1 MRDGRP
7 APERA
12 DVRDCHTSYADFG
25 ICAVWVPSAMAM
37 TARNASFG
45 DDAPGTGV
53 TRMTITLEL
62 DEEQSWHLVAA
73 LGCAWSEAMK
83 TGQAYVAENILEL
96 QNIVRERQDA
106 AYALLRDRA
115 K

>member
-1 MRDGRP
+1 MIADGS
-7 APERA
+7 PERA

-25 ICAVWVPSAMAM
+25 ICAVWVPSAMA
-37 TARNASFG
+37 
-45 DDAPGTGV
+45 
-53 TRMTITLEL
+53 MTITLEL

-106 AYALLRDRA
+106 AYALLRTSE